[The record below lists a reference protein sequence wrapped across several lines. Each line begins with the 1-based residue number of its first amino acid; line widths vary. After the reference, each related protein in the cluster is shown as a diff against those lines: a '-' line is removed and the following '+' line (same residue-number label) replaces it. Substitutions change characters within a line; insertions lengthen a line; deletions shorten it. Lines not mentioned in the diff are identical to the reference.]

1 MSPDDKT
8 PSKVGLAA
16 TSLTCGS
23 ARRFLFRNSATSSSD
38 TTQTNDPLRGE
49 CEKFM
54 LFAILLFLVVLSP
67 LFIPV
72 AVTVVHGLGN
82 WRSRRIGQSARFAIS
97 APASA

>member
-1 MSPDDKT
+1 MLLPMII
-8 PSKVGLAA
+8 
-16 TSLTCGS
+16 
-23 ARRFLFRNSATSSSD
+23 FL
-38 TTQTNDPLRGE
+38 
-49 CEKFM
+49 M
-54 LFAILLFLVVLSP
+54 VLSP